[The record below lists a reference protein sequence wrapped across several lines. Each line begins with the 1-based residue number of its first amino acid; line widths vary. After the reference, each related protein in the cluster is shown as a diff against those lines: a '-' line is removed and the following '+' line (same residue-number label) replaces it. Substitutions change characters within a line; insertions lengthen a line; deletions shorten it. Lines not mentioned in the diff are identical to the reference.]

1 MDYASELRRGM
12 TVFSSKGEKLG
23 QITDKGPDL
32 FLIEKGLFFP
42 KDYGCAY
49 DKIASIRGDEVHLS
63 ISGEAL
69 KAGKAGLE
77 AAEPLPR
84 PEERAGERAAG
95 VAQETRIPLA
105 EEHLEA
111 SRRGYEAGEVRIRKD
126 VEVKTEEVSVPLR
139 HEEVTVERVPV
150 EARAAK
156 PGEASF
162 EKSTTTTVPVYEEEL
177 EIRKR
182 PVIRE
187 EVRVAK
193 QSFEEERRASEEVR
207 KETAK
212 IEKSGDIEEEPTRE

>member
-49 DKIASIRGDEVHLS
+49 DKIASIRGDEVYLS
-63 ISGEAL
+63 ISGETL

-77 AAEPLPR
+77 AAAPPAR
-84 PEERAGERAAG
+84 PEERAAG

-126 VEVKTEEVSVPLR
+126 VEFKTEEVSVPLR

-150 EARAAK
+150 EAREAK

-193 QSFEEERRASEEVR
+193 QSFEEERHASEEVR

-212 IEKSGDIEEEPTRE
+212 IEKSGDIEEEPTRK